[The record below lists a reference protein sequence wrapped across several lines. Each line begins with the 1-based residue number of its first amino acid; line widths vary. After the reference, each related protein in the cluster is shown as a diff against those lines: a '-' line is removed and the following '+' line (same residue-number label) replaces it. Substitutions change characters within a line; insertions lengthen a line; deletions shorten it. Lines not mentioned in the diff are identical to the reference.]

1 MFMFKVMFRM
11 LSNRMKQ
18 PQRVHYKTMRKQCL
32 WKKNFKTCCFKM
44 DYNFKHTKA
53 HLSRKKNHVVV
64 RNRDPHDL
72 NPDDIIMLHRR
83 LILEGFGVRR
93 S

>member
-1 MFMFKVMFRM
+1 
-11 LSNRMKQ
+11 
-18 PQRVHYKTMRKQCL
+18 
-32 WKKNFKTCCFKM
+32 M

-53 HLSRKKNHVVV
+53 HLSKKKKNRVVV

-72 NPDDIIMLHRR
+72 NPDDIIMLYRR
-83 LILEGFGVRR
+83 LVLEGFGVRR

>member
-1 MFMFKVMFRM
+1 
-11 LSNRMKQ
+11 
-18 PQRVHYKTMRKQCL
+18 
-32 WKKNFKTCCFKM
+32 M

-53 HLSRKKNHVVV
+53 HLSKKKKKNRVVV

-72 NPDDIIMLHRR
+72 NPGDIIMLYRR
-83 LILEGFGVRR
+83 LVLEGFGVRR